1 VPVRML
7 FQTFLRCLGLGL
19 LCFIGVAPVWAREAA
34 EIATP
39 ITISVYDD
47 AGIGLATMQEA
58 EEVSS
63 AVFARTGIAV
73 RWLNCGV
80 NGELTHVSAE
90 CGRARFPANLQLRFL
105 RTPRD
110 LRPDTFGISYLNAN
124 GEGCYSQVF
133 VEPVAHL
140 RGQFAIGMGTLLG
153 HVATHELAHLL
164 LGSNSHSALGI
175 MQAHWGPKELE
186 SANMG
191 SLRFFAEQREKI
203 AARIAAALQ
212 RKERLEM
219 TSVSHCNIAA
229 D

>member
-7 FQTFLRCLGLGL
+7 SQTFRLCLGLGL
-19 LCFIGVAPVWAREAA
+19 LWLIGAAPVCAKEAA
-34 EIATP
+34 EIATA
-39 ITISVYDD
+39 ITVSVYDD
-47 AGIGLATMQEA
+47 AGIGLVVMQEA
-58 EEVSS
+58 EEISS
-63 AVFARTGIAV
+63 AVFARTGVAV
-73 RWLNCGV
+73 HWLNCGV
-80 NGELTHVSAE
+80 NGALTHVSAE
-90 CGRARFPANLQLRFL
+90 CGRARFPVNLQLRFL
-105 RTPRD
+105 KSPRD
-110 LRPDTFGISYLNAN
+110 LRPGTFGISYLNAN

-133 VEPVAHL
+133 VEPVEHL
-140 RGQFAIGMGTLLG
+140 RGQFPIGMGTLLG

-191 SLRFFAEQREKI
+191 GLRFYSEQRDKI

-212 RKERLEM
+212 RSERLEM
-219 TSVSHCNIAA
+219 VSVSHCHIAA